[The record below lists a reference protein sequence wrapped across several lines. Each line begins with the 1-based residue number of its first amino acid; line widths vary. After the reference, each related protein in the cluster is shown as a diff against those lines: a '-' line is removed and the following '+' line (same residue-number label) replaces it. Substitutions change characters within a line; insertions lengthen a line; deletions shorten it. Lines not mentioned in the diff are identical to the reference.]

1 MLTRLASIAV
11 LVASALLPIGCGAST
26 MGARIS
32 EAQVDLSKVQTSAE
46 KPTREDM
53 KDVKGVALM
62 SVGQGGVGI
71 GGEGGGGVI
80 LKRVGGGWGAPFAF
94 DAAAG
99 SIGLQLGG
107 QVKHIMVVFYEDG
120 ALKQFAMG
128 GMQLLAV
135 GEGTGGSASGNTR
148 STNVQYKPFIAGS
161 GLYGGLQLGGL
172 NFTPAKEVNSATYGP
187 SASMEDIL
195 NGKVAAPAGTGG
207 LTASL
212 DAMR

>member
-1 MLTRLASIAV
+1 
-11 LVASALLPIGCGAST
+11 
-26 MGARIS
+26 
-32 EAQVDLSKVQTSAE
+32 
-46 KPTREDM
+46 
-53 KDVKGVALM
+53 
-62 SVGQGGVGI
+62 VGQGGVGI

-107 QVKHIMVVFYEDG
+107 QVKHIMVVFYEEG

-148 STNVQYKPFIAGS
+148 STNVQYKPFIAGA

-195 NGKVAAPAGTGG
+195 NGKVAAPAGTAG

>member
-1 MLTRLASIAV
+1 MLARLASIAV

-107 QVKHIMVVFYEDG
+107 QVKHIMVVFYEEG

-148 STNVQYKPFIAGS
+148 STNVQYKPFIAGA

-195 NGKVAAPAGTGG
+195 NGKVAAPAGTAG